1 MVGVPLRTTSD
12 QVSGTVE
19 SSLLVTSVPVSV
31 PGVPVPQSSG
41 RHFSTYPSS
50 KQ

>member
-1 MVGVPLRTTSD
+1 MVDGATSY

-19 SSLLVTSVPVSV
+19 SSLLVTSVPVLV

-41 RHFSTYPSS
+41 RHFSTPATLT
-50 KQ
+50 